1 MKYDIKLLSLTI
13 LLGSLYYFISHSD
26 ILKLTQNK
34 PNESIQNN
42 IKYIDN
48 NLPKIT
54 TAKPLYSVREPNF
67 LGLGGNYKSKN

>member
-1 MKYDIKLLSLTI
+1 MKNNIKLLALTI
-13 LLGSLYYFISHSD
+13 LLGSLYYLISHSN
-26 ILKLTQNK
+26 ILKLTKNK
-34 PNESIQNN
+34 PIQNN
-42 IKYIDN
+42 IQYIDN

>member
-1 MKYDIKLLSLTI
+1 MKYDIKLLALTI
-13 LLGSLYYFISHSD
+13 LLVSLYYFISHSNV
-26 ILKLTQNK
+26 IKLTK
-34 PNESIQNN
+34 NEPIQDNV
-42 IKYIDN
+42 KYIDN